1 MTALIRASDF
11 SFFPGVFLAG
21 APRCGST
28 SISKFLSRHPQVCF
42 SRPKEVFYFSHVT
55 DDALSRI
62 RQEYLDRYFPHYDP
76 ERHLILAEGSVSY
89 LYEPEVIERIVSIQ
103 PEARFIVAVRN
114 PIDMLRSY
122 HYRLLFLLEEDQ
134 PDFAKAWE
142 LQDARARGE
151 RIPRLCRDPRRLL
164 YREVG
169 SFGKHISRLI
179 EIVGADRCHIVVQ
192 DDLKERPQEVS
203 RGLLS
208 FVGVDDDIDSVAFE
222 DGRSDFPHRMR
233 SKTYRWRWL
242 QALLY
247 KPPAIVFK
255 AAERGEIRRGVRP
268 FGLKQLHKRL
278 VKFNRIKRSPEP
290 FPPELRARLREAFAE
305 DTQLLAAI
313 LGRDL
318 SHWE

>member
-1 MTALIRASDF
+1 MAAVIRASDF
-11 SFFPGVFLAG
+11 PFFPSVFLAG

-28 SISKFLSRHPQVCF
+28 SISKFLSRHPQICF

-55 DDALSRI
+55 DDGLSRI

-76 ERHLILAEGSVSY
+76 KQHTVLAEGSVSY
-89 LYEPEVIERIVSIQ
+89 LYEPDVIERIVSIQ

-164 YREVG
+164 YQEVG
-169 SFGKHISRLI
+169 SFGKHIERLI
-179 EIVGADRCHIVVQ
+179 EITGRARCHIVVQ
-192 DDLKERPQEVS
+192 DDLKDRPREVS
-203 RGLLS
+203 QALLR
-208 FVGVDDDIDSVAFE
+208 FVGVDDDIDTVAFE

-247 KPPAIVFK
+247 KPPAAVFK
-255 AAERGEIRRGVRP
+255 AAERSEIKRGVRP
-268 FGLKQLHKRL
+268 SGLKQFHKRL
-278 VKFNRIKRSPEP
+278 VKFNRIKRSPDP
-290 FPPELRARLREAFAE
+290 FSPELRSRLQQAFVE
-305 DTQLLAAI
+305 DIQRLGAI
-313 LGRDL
+313 IGRDL